1 VDRIWYGSFGNAEGR
16 CVVVRDEDSAKA
28 CHLALFTLDP
38 QASTAQVVERY
49 PVRWPVE
56 PSNAARNQQIGVGQA
71 RNRVQNAAGR
81 TVPSAMLIQSMVIIW
96 YGPHGYHPGDITA
109 RRRAEPW
116 YDTKTEPPFPGQ
128 AHQAPPH
135 PDRRP
140 IYCRPA
146 RSTQPRPIARLRLSL
161 RRGRCVSAKHERDS
175 G

>member
-28 CHLALFTLDP
+28 CDLALFTLDP

-116 YDTKTEPPFPGQ
+116 YDTKTEPPFQDKLTKLRRTLIAARFTAVRPGQ
-128 AHQAPPH
+128 PN
-135 PDRRP
+135 PDL
-140 IYCRPA
+140 
-146 RSTQPRPIARLRLSL
+146 LRDYASV
-161 RRGRCVSAKHERDS
+161 CAAAAA
-175 G
+175 

>member
-16 CVVVRDEDSAKA
+16 CVVVRDEDSVKA
-28 CHLALFTLDP
+28 CDLALFTLDP

-56 PSNAARNQQIGVGQA
+56 PSNAA

-116 YDTKTEPPFPGQ
+116 YDTKTEPPFQDKLTKLRRTLIAARFTAIRPGQ
-128 AHQAPPH
+128 SH
-135 PDRRP
+135 PDL
-140 IYCRPA
+140 
-146 RSTQPRPIARLRLSL
+146 LRDYALA
-161 RRGRCVSAKHERDS
+161 CAAAAV
-175 G
+175 